1 MTISS
6 SPKEAIW
13 AAPTAGEWKNNYRN
27 MNNDFLQ
34 LHLHRCMEEPK
45 FGSINGISYR
55 ALQFIFLFQAPDTLF
70 YDDNV
75 LQPIFVEL
83 LGELMNPSY
92 LLCRSESFVLE
103 YRNRACS
110 Q

>member
-1 MTISS
+1 
-6 SPKEAIW
+6 
-13 AAPTAGEWKNNYRN
+13 

-45 FGSINGISYR
+45 FESINGISYR

-83 LGELMNPSY
+83 LSELMNPSY
-92 LLCRSESFVLE
+92 LLCESESFVLE
-103 YRNRACS
+103 YRNRERVLSDS
-110 Q
+110 QI